1 MAELSGESGTGG
13 GDLSR
18 VEELMATV
26 PRPALAAGARV
37 AVAMSGGVDSSVTAA
52 LLKAWGYEVVGITL
66 QLYDHG
72 AAVGRAKSCCA
83 GRDIHDAR
91 RIAEALG
98 IAHYVLDY
106 EDRFRQAVMEDF
118 ADSYLAGETP
128 VPCVRCNERV
138 KFADLLQTARELG
151 AAGLVT
157 GHYVQRREG
166 ARGPELLQGAEA
178 GRDQSYFMFTLTA
191 EQLAFLHFPL
201 GGLSKDQTRALASGF
216 DLSVAAKPDSQD
228 ICFVPQG
235 DYAEVVK
242 KLRPQA
248 VRTGQI
254 VHVDGSVLGEHGG
267 ISHFTIGQ
275 RRGLGVATGTPL
287 YVITIDRQRRQVV
300 VGPRQALESTGVVLR
315 DVNWLGDES
324 LDSALA
330 AGRELFVRIRSTQAP
345 FAARLTGKND
355 GVTVCFAESQYGV
368 SPGQACVFYQEEG
381 GAARL
386 LGGGWIEEVLPQRL
400 TDRRNRCGSFS
411 TARKK
416 T

>member
-1 MAELSGESGTGG
+1 MNRDELLASI
-13 GDLSR
+13 
-18 VEELMATV
+18 
-26 PRPALAAGARV
+26 PRPALPTGVRV

-118 ADSYLAGETP
+118 ADSYLVGETP

-166 ARGPELLQGAEA
+166 VQGPELLQGAEA

-191 EQLAFLHFPL
+191 DQLAFLHFPL
-201 GGLSKDQTRALASGF
+201 GGLGKKQTRQLAAGF
-216 DLSVAAKPDSQD
+216 DLAVAAKPDSQD

-242 KLRPQA
+242 KLRPEA
-248 VRTGQI
+248 ARPGLM
-254 VHVDGSVLGEHGG
+254 VHMDGTVLGEHPG

-287 YVITIDRQRRQVV
+287 YVTGIDRQRRQVV
-300 VGPRQALESTGVVLR
+300 VGPRQALECTGVRLR

-324 LDSALA
+324 LGGALA
-330 AGRELFVRIRSTQAP
+330 SGKELFVRIRSTQAP
-345 FAARLTGKND
+345 FAARLADERG
-355 GVTVCFAESQYGV
+355 GVAVCFDVSQYGV
-368 SPGQACVFYQEEG
+368 SPGQACVFYQQEG

-386 LGGGWIEEVLPQRL
+386 LGGGWIGETRPQRPKIAASDAMQIVK
-400 TDRRNRCGSFS
+400 TC
-411 TARKK
+411 KK